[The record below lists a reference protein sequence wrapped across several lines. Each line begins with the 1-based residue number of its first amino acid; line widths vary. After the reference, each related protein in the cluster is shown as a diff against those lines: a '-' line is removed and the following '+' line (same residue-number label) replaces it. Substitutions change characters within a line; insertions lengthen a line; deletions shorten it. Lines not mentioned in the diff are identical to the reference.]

1 MTYVRCVTEMGMGV
15 DIRGLDYTSASKRA
29 VYDAIHHSSLN
40 FQDLI
45 GKSGNDM
52 KLKVTIG
59 VPQPNLVDEEEVL
72 KTLPYGTKT
81 IEVIQGGLELLN
93 EEKNDGVLIANAII
107 EVSFESVIK

>member
-1 MTYVRCVTEMGMGV
+1 MTYVKCVTEMGMGV

-59 VPQPNLVDEEEVL
+59 IPQPNLVDGQEVL
-72 KTLPYGTKT
+72 KVLPYGSKT
-81 IEVIQGGLELLN
+81 IEVIEGGLELLN
-93 EEKNDGVLIANAII
+93 EGKNDGILMANAII